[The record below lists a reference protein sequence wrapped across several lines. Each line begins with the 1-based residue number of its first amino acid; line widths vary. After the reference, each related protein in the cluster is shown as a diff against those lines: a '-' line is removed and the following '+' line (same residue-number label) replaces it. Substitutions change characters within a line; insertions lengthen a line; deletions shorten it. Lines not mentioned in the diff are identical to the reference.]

1 MKGKM
6 KMDKVFIKCPGKI
19 NLSLDVVGKL
29 DNGYHKLE
37 MIMQSIALYD
47 IVTLEK
53 NDAGINIY
61 CTNSNV
67 PLDEEN
73 ICHKAASNMKEK
85 FGLLGGIDITIVKN
99 IPISA
104 GLAGGSTDAAGVI
117 LGINKLYKLNLSKAE
132 MMDIGVMLGA
142 DVPFCINSGTAFATG
157 IGEVIK
163 KLPSIGAW
171 CVLAKPDVSVST
183 LEVFKKFRL
192 DEVLK
197 HPDTDSLLEYV
208 NKGELQQLS
217 QNMINVLEIVTTKD
231 YPIILDIKNIM
242 MEFDALGSLMSGSGP
257 TVFGLFEDK
266 NTAEKCYHRLRDY
279 LKEVYLVRTEAEI
292 QIE

>member
-1 MKGKM
+1 ML
-6 KMDKVFIKCPGKI
+6 MDRVLVKCPAKI

-37 MIMQSIALYD
+37 MIMQSVGLYD

-53 NDAGINIY
+53 NNAGINIY
-61 CTNSNV
+61 CDNKSV
-67 PLDEEN
+67 PLDEKN
-73 ICHKAASNMKEK
+73 ICHRVASNMKKE
-85 FGLLGGIDITIVKN
+85 FGLPGGIDITIIKN
-99 IPISA
+99 IPIAA

-117 LGINKLYKLNLSKAE
+117 VGVNKLYELNLSKNE
-132 MMDIGVMLGA
+132 MMDIGVLVGA
-142 DVPFCINSGTAFATG
+142 DVPFCINGGTAFVTG

-163 KLPSIGAW
+163 ELPLLETW

-183 LEVFKKFRL
+183 SEVFKRFKF

-197 HPDTDSLLEYV
+197 HPDTYSLLEYV
-208 NKGELQQLS
+208 NKGEIEQLS
-217 QNMINVLEIVTTKD
+217 QNMVNVLEVVTTKE
-231 YPIILDIKNIM
+231 YPVIFDIKNIM

-266 NTAEKCYHRLRDY
+266 NIAEKCYHRLRDY
-279 LKEVYLVRTEAEI
+279 LKEVYLVKTKAEI
-292 QIE
+292 EIE